1 MKSIVLSVI
10 TVIAA
15 LGLTVATIFLFG
27 VNLVLGIVGIVVTVA
42 VVSALGTKANTT
54 AGGLINKLIARVVMP
69 LLIVFGI
76 GGILL
81 YFFLP

>member
-1 MKSIVLSVI
+1 MKSIIYSIFTVLAAWGLSV
-10 TVIAA
+10 
-15 LGLTVATIFLFG
+15 LTAFLFG
-27 VNLVLGIVGIVVTVA
+27 MELILGIVGIVVTVA

-54 AGGLINKLIARVVMP
+54 AGGLINKLIARVVMQ
-69 LLIVFGI
+69 LLNVFGI